1 MCGTD
6 MAERSRKRRNQ
17 RGATLIEAVIVTPLF
32 LIIVMGMF
40 ETAFMVHDNIKV
52 TNAAGAGLRAATV
65 EGTTVSADYQTLQ
78 SLRNGL
84 ATFDPADVE
93 RIVIFRA
100 DDPSAPIPAGCLS
113 VPPPPDAPCN
123 SYVPSDFFL
132 PFVDGTGAQ
141 TDHWGC
147 GPSSRDQNWCPTTRQ
162 GGLSDPGGP
171 DHVGVYIRVRQ
182 ANLTG
187 LFGADREVEVT
198 RIARIEPTTN

>member
-1 MCGTD
+1 
-6 MAERSRKRRNQ
+6 MAKDNRKRRSQ
-17 RGATLIEAVIVTPLF
+17 RGATLIEAAIVTPLF

-40 ETAFMVHDNIKV
+40 ETAFMVHDHLKV
-52 TNAAGAGLRAATV
+52 NNAAGSGLRAATV
-65 EGTTVSADYQTLQ
+65 EGTTESADFQTLQ

-84 ATFDPADVE
+84 STFDPADVE

-100 DDPSAPIPAGCLS
+100 DNPNADIPTGCLS

-132 PFVDGTGAQ
+132 PFVDAVGNK

-147 GPSSRDQNWCPTTRQ
+147 GPSSRDENWCPTDRQ
-162 GGLSDPGGP
+162 GSLSDPGGP

-187 LFGADREVEVT
+187 LFGQDREVEVT
-198 RIARIEPTTN
+198 RIARIEPTAN